1 MTMQR
6 KRSSQARTAALAF
19 CLLALS
25 AHGGAAQT
33 AEQFYRG
40 KTINFLVASVPGGV
54 NDLTARLISRHL
66 TKHIP
71 GNPNI
76 VVQNLQSSG
85 LALINRVYNTPEKD
99 GLLIGI
105 VERGAPQVAIMG
117 DPNARFDPHKITWLG
132 SVSSYGHDAYTLSV
146 NASFYAKTVEDLRKT
161 ERPSAKIGST
171 GAGATNG
178 IFTNIAKDV
187 LKLNI
192 QHVRGYRGA
201 ADVFLAQQR
210 NELDGQVVGLASMKV
225 GQPAMWQAGAFRPLI
240 MFGRTTRFPEF
251 PDVPTG
257 RELAK
262 DPKALRLLDFAEAP
276 FFMALPLVAP
286 PGLPADRAAALQS
299 GFMAMTK
306 DPAFIAEAE
315 KMSLDLSPIDGE
327 AVRKVIAQ
335 MADTPAD
342 IIAEFK
348 TISGTKN

>member
-1 MTMQR
+1 MRRVQKIILLLTVGLCL
-6 KRSSQARTAALAF
+6 AAGA
-19 CLLALS
+19 S
-25 AHGGAAQT
+25 RQGAAQT
-33 AEQFYRG
+33 AEPFYKG

-54 NDLTARLISRHL
+54 NDLTARLIARHL
-66 TKHIP
+66 GKQIP
-71 GNPNI
+71 GNPTI

-85 LALINRVYNTPEKD
+85 LALINRIYNTPEKD

-117 DPNARFDPHKITWLG
+117 DPNARFDPLKITWLG
-132 SVSSYGHDAYTLSV
+132 SVSSYGNDAYSLSV
-146 NASFYAKTVEDLRKT
+146 NSTFHAKTVEDLRT
-161 ERPSAKIGST
+161 TDRPSAKIGST

-210 NELDGQVVGLASMKV
+210 NELDGQVVGLSSIKV
-225 GQPAMWQAGAFRPLI
+225 GQPALWQAGAFRPLI
-240 MFGRTTRFPEF
+240 MFGRTTRFAEF

-257 RELAK
+257 RELTK
-262 DPKALRLLDFAEAP
+262 DPQALRLLDFAEAP

-286 PGLPADRAAALQS
+286 PGLPADRALALQI

-306 DPAFIAEAE
+306 DPAFVAEAQ
-315 KMSLDLSPIDGE
+315 KMSLDLTPIDGL
-327 AVRKVIAQ
+327 AVLKVIAQ
-335 MADTPAD
+335 MAATPPD
-342 IIAEFK
+342 VIAQFK
-348 TISGTKN
+348 EIAGAKN

>member
-1 MTMQR
+1 MPRLRQTILLLTLGLGL
-6 KRSSQARTAALAF
+6 TAGA
-19 CLLALS
+19 S
-25 AHGGAAQT
+25 RQGAAQT
-33 AEQFYRG
+33 AEPFYKG

-54 NDLTARLISRHL
+54 NDLTARLIARHL
-66 TKHIP
+66 GKQIP
-71 GNPNI
+71 GNPTI

-85 LALINRVYNTPEKD
+85 LALINRIYNTPEKD

-117 DPNARFDPHKITWLG
+117 DPNARFDPLKITWLG
-132 SVSSYGHDAYTLSV
+132 SVSSYGNDAYSLSV
-146 NASFYAKTVEDLRKT
+146 NSTFHAKTVEDLRT
-161 ERPSAKIGST
+161 TDRPSAKIGST

-210 NELDGQVVGLASMKV
+210 NELDGQVVGLSSIKV
-225 GQPAMWQAGAFRPLI
+225 GQPALWQAGAFRPLI
-240 MFGRTTRFPEF
+240 MFGRTTRFAEF
-251 PDVPTG
+251 PAVPTG
-257 RELAK
+257 RELTS

-286 PGLPADRAAALQS
+286 PGLPADRALALQT

-306 DPAFIAEAE
+306 DPAFVAEAQ
-315 KMSLDLSPIDGE
+315 KMSLDLTPIDG
-327 AVRKVIAQ
+327 VGVLKVIAQ
-335 MADTPAD
+335 MAATPPDVVAQFKE
-342 IIAEFK
+342 IA
-348 TISGTKN
+348 GTKN

>member
-1 MTMQR
+1 MQR
-6 KRSSQARTAALAF
+6 TRQAPALSVAL

-25 AHGGAAQT
+25 VHGSAAES
-33 AEQFYRG
+33 AEPFYKG

-54 NDLTARLISRHL
+54 NDLTARLIARHL
-66 TKHIP
+66 GRHIP
-71 GNPNI
+71 GNPVI

-99 GLLIGI
+99 GLTIGI

-117 DPNARFDPHKITWLG
+117 DANARFDPLKITWLG
-132 SVSSYGHDAYTLSV
+132 SVSSYGNDAYTLSV
-146 NASFYAKTVEDLRKT
+146 NAGFHAKTADDLRRT
-161 ERPSAKIGST
+161 DRPSAKIGST

-210 NELDGQVVGLASMKV
+210 GELDGQVVGLASMKV
-225 GQPAMWQAGAFRPLI
+225 GQPALWQAGAFRPLI
-240 MFGRTTRFPEF
+240 MFGRTTRFAEF
-251 PDVPTG
+251 PEVPTG
-257 RELAK
+257 RELTN

-286 PGLPADRAAALQS
+286 PGLPAERAAALQAA
-299 GFMAMTK
+299 FMAMTK
-306 DPAFIAEAE
+306 DAAFIAEAQ
-315 KMSLDLSPIDGE
+315 KMGLELSPIDGNT
-327 AVRKVIAQ
+327 VRKVIAQ
-335 MADTPAD
+335 MAETPAD
-342 IIAEFK
+342 VIAQFK
-348 TISGTKN
+348 AVAGTKN

>member
-1 MTMQR
+1 MPHLRVVISMLAIGSCL
-6 KRSSQARTAALAF
+6 SSIPVRPATAEA
-19 CLLALS
+19 
-25 AHGGAAQT
+25 
-33 AEQFYRG
+33 AEQFYKG

-66 TKHIP
+66 GKYLP
-71 GNPNI
+71 GNPTI

-85 LALINRVYNTPEKD
+85 LVLVNRIYNMPNAD
-99 GLLIGI
+99 GLSIAI
-105 VERGAPQVAIMG
+105 VERGVPQVAIMG
-117 DPNARFDPHKITWLG
+117 DPNARFDPLKITWIG

-146 NASFYAKTVEDLRKT
+146 NSSFYAKSVEDLRKT
-161 ERPSAKIGST
+161 DRPSAKIGST

-187 LKLNI
+187 LGLNI

-257 RELAK
+257 RELTK

-286 PGLPADRAAALQS
+286 PGLPADRTAALQTA
-299 GFMAMTK
+299 FMAMTR

-315 KMSLDLSPIDGE
+315 KMHLELSPIDGE
-327 AVRKVIAQ
+327 AVRKVIVQ
-335 MADTPAD
+335 MQATPPEV
-342 IIAEFK
+342 IEQFKSIAGAK
-348 TISGTKN
+348 H

>member
-146 NASFYAKTVEDLRKT
+146 NASFYAKTVEDLRTT

-187 LKLNI
+187 L
-192 QHVRGYRGA
+192 
-201 ADVFLAQQR
+201 
-210 NELDGQVVGLASMKV
+210 
-225 GQPAMWQAGAFRPLI
+225 
-240 MFGRTTRFPEF
+240 
-251 PDVPTG
+251 
-257 RELAK
+257 
-262 DPKALRLLDFAEAP
+262 
-276 FFMALPLVAP
+276 
-286 PGLPADRAAALQS
+286 
-299 GFMAMTK
+299 
-306 DPAFIAEAE
+306 
-315 KMSLDLSPIDGE
+315 
-327 AVRKVIAQ
+327 
-335 MADTPAD
+335 
-342 IIAEFK
+342 
-348 TISGTKN
+348 